1 VDVSLGTFVKMEERT
16 AGEGISKAELIRG
29 FIGDW
34 LQDKDFEARK
44 KKGDSGKNE

>member
-1 VDVSLGTFVKMEERT
+1 VDVSLGTFVKVEERT
-16 AGEGISKAELIRG
+16 AREKISKAELIRG

-44 KKGDSGKNE
+44 KKGERKGK